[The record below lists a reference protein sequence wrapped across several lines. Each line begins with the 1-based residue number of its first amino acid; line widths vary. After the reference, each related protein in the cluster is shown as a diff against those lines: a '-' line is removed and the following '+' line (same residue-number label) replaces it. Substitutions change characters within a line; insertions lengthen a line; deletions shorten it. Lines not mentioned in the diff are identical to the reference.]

1 LPIDLLHPF
10 DSDKIKMLPANPAVG
25 NVNNNGPE
33 MLDEPDSLSG
43 SLLGHGNAY
52 QTLAGLPHQSDDG

>member
-1 LPIDLLHPF
+1 MTAGLALRGGDPRLPVDLLHPF
-10 DSDKIKMLPANPAVG
+10 DSDKMKMLPANPAVG

-43 SLLGHGNAY
+43 SL
-52 QTLAGLPHQSDDG
+52 